1 MLFFYSWSVCDLLIH
16 AEKCWNKWNDPNLAL
31 AVQLLCLSSPGLPA
45 VLAAQQ
51 APTWTLCSLTCCS
64 LPCWRKNLC
73 WAMAWTWGSILCN
86 ILNSW
91 VRPEHQEESSCWAV
105 STWSP
110 ATHSWWQ
117 VLQAAEPSAW
127 CMGWEMQ
134 PEDST
139 CFCFHRTESRDNYM
153 GDQDWRLWSFPA
165 SLSAIFRR
173 SCARKVLSSYCS
185 IRACFSLH
193 RFLLSISFPQ

>member
-91 VRPEHQEESSCWAV
+91 PGGV
-105 STWSP
+105 
-110 ATHSWWQ
+110 
-117 VLQAAEPSAW
+117 
-127 CMGWEMQ
+127 
-134 PEDST
+134 
-139 CFCFHRTESRDNYM
+139 
-153 GDQDWRLWSFPA
+153 
-165 SLSAIFRR
+165 
-173 SCARKVLSSYCS
+173 
-185 IRACFSLH
+185 
-193 RFLLSISFPQ
+193 FLLSCVNMKPCNPQLMSSPTGSWAQCVVHGLGNATWGQHMLLLPQNWVKR